1 MKHYIINLYHSMATS
16 KHYPAVNKTPKYMD
30 MMRDL
35 NNKLKECGLENV
47 YCCKKCESFKTIG
60 GN

>member
-1 MKHYIINLYHSMATS
+1 MATS